1 MIDAKYPKLR
11 EEMKKHG
18 ETQKTLAKLLGLTT
32 ATISRKLAGKI
43 EWSLGEVETIC
54 EHYKKDYYELFK

>member
-1 MIDAKYPKLR
+1 MMDAKYPKLL

-18 ETQKTLAKLLGLTT
+18 ETQKTLAQLLGLTT